1 MQRFL
6 KWVPMLAMAAM
17 VLLPADAQMMY
28 PGYGHE
34 DWGWGH
40 AIAGPFMMILFWGGI
55 ILVIIFAVRGFG
67 GGAPRHPEPSKRNN
81 ALEILN
87 ERFARGEI
95 EKEEFEERKRL
106 ISD

>member
-6 KWVPMLAMAAM
+6 KWVLMLVLAAM
-17 VLLPADAQMMY
+17 MSLPAEAQMY
-28 PGYGHE
+28 PGYGHD

-40 AIAGPFMMILFWGGI
+40 AIAGPLMMILFWGGI

-67 GGAPRHPEPSKRNN
+67 GGAPRHPEPPKRDN
-81 ALEILN
+81 ALQILN

-106 ISD
+106 LSD